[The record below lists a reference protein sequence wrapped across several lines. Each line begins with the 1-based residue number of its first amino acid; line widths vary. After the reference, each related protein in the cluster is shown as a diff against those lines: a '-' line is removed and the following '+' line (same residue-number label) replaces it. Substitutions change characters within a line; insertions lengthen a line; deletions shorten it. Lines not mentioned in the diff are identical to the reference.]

1 MFYVIRKT
9 PKGTWIQESTKLK
22 NLKNAELMQD
32 AVQRLHPEHKVFI
45 VAMVEDM

>member
-9 PKGTWIQESTKLK
+9 PKGTWIQESTKMK
-22 NLKNAELMQD
+22 NLKNAETMQEV
-32 AVQRLHPEHKVFI
+32 VQEMYPKHKVFI